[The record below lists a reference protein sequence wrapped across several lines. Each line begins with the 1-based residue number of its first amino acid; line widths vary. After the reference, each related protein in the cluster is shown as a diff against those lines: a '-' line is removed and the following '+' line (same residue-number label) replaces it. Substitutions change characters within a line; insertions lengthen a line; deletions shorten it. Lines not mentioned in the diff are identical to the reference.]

1 MREKL
6 KDLVNRFTSRT
17 TMFCGGFFVA
27 GHIMHLLHRL
37 DATYI
42 TFMGTLLGFI
52 VGHSVSENLTVNKQD
67 PPKDSAKKADDPDAK

>member
-17 TMFCGGFFVA
+17 TMFCCAFFVT
-27 GHIMHLLHRL
+27 GHVMHLIHRL

-42 TFMGTLLGFI
+42 TFMATLMGFI
-52 VGHSVSENLTVNKQD
+52 VGHSVSENLK
-67 PPKDSAKKADDPDAK
+67 PPPKADDPDAK